1 MCKIKSLEKQN
12 LMYYYKVKEQRLESV
27 TSEVGNMILMIGSSM
42 KKVAQYQ
49 IKRKMRKLLTHI
61 YFEQILV
68 YESRNKKRE
77 TNTFLR

>member
-1 MCKIKSLEKQN
+1 
-12 LMYYYKVKEQRLESV
+12 MYYYKVKEQRLESV
-27 TSEVGNMILMIGSSM
+27 TSEVGHMILMIGSSM

>member
-1 MCKIKSLEKQN
+1 MCKINSLEKQN

-27 TSEVGNMILMIGSSM
+27 TSEAGNMILMIGSSM
-42 KKVAQYQ
+42 KKVTQYQ